1 MAAILYKPQWVN
13 ADMSICSC
21 HATDINVSDKERN
34 YHNTPK
40 YTPDMAYYVTDN
52 YLKTAFVFL

>member
-21 HATDINVSDKERN
+21 HGTDINVSDKERY
-34 YHNTPK
+34 YH